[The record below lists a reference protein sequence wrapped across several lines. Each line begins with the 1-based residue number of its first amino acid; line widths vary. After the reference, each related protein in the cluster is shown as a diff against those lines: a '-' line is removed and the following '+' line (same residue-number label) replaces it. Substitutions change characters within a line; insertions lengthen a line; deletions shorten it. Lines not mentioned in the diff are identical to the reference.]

1 MSTVLGEIE
10 KRFRFSSAP
19 IVLVLESLFRPARLK
34 YLRFELWGCFG
45 TADLTRLQVED
56 EDD

>member
-19 IVLVLESLFRPARLK
+19 IVLVVVLVLESLFRPARLK
-34 YLRFELWGCFG
+34 YLRFELWVVSAPQ
-45 TADLTRLQVED
+45 T
-56 EDD
+56 